1 MCDIIARR
9 GAASHYS
16 TRCDIVAIRTY
27 IHVQVNLCLL
37 AIFTRRA
44 YSSQRSHMYRTRVY
58 TRVVKVF
65 AMGVITM
72 DFTMFLPGGKNT
84 FGHGNKWQ
92 KLNFGIGWVLSAVFL

>member
-58 TRVVKVF
+58 TLLQVKVV
-65 AMGVITM
+65 AAEV
-72 DFTMFLPGGKNT
+72 
-84 FGHGNKWQ
+84 
-92 KLNFGIGWVLSAVFL
+92 VAVVASQVMQVAVVVAA